1 MGGRTEVAPRTV
13 PDFFRQV
20 GVYAER
26 ILKGEKPAD
35 PVRSTKFE
43 FVIKLKSAKALGITV
58 PLTLKSPPIEQPIAT
73 RAHRMLQCM
82 SPQLWHFSDLTRCPS

>member
-1 MGGRTEVAPRTV
+1 MAPRTV
-13 PDFFRQV
+13 PDLFRQV
-20 GVYAER
+20 GDYAER

-58 PLTLKSPPIEQPIAT
+58 PLTLQVAADRAT
-73 RAHRMLQCM
+73 NCNPCTSYVAVHESVVGTFETCRLY
-82 SPQLWHFSDLTRCPS
+82 